1 MAEFLKNVD
10 SNFPL
15 RSSVDESF
23 NSWGN
28 GFDLLLPEKVNREMR
43 TSSSSSRGIHK
54 RRAL

>member
-54 RRAL
+54 RQAL